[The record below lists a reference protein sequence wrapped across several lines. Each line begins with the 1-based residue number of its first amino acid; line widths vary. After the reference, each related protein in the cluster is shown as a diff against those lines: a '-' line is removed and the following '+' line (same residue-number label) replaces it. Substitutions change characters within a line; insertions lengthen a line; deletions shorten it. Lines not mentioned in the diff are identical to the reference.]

1 MTTNATYPK
10 STQRTSWSPVVD
22 MTHGMELSI
31 EGSCLVADPSRL
43 GFGNDPK
50 EAGR

>member
-1 MTTNATYPK
+1 MTTHATYPK
-10 STQRTSWSPVVD
+10 SIQRTSWSPVVD
-22 MTHGMELSI
+22 MIHGMELSI
-31 EGSCLVADPSRL
+31 EGSYPLANLKRL

>member
-10 STQRTSWSPVVD
+10 HSQRASWSPVVD
-22 MTHGMELSI
+22 MIHGMELSI
-31 EGSCLVADPSRL
+31 EGYSQVANPGRL
-43 GFGNDPK
+43 RFGNDPM

>member
-1 MTTNATYPK
+1 MITNATYPK

-22 MTHGMELSI
+22 MIHGMELSI
-31 EGSCLVADPSRL
+31 EGRCPLANPERL

>member
-1 MTTNATYPK
+1 MTTSPTYPK
-10 STQRTSWSPVVD
+10 STQRTPWSPVVD
-22 MTHGMELSI
+22 MIHGKELSI
-31 EGSCLVADPSRL
+31 KGSSQEANPNRL